1 MVHRKGREKRGIT
14 VICKNELPW
23 YSVSFFV
30 QNPDKCAIIYQ
41 HNDLTKKG
49 KQGYKNKK
57 GKKVKNHG
65 TLDSGRRFAYLY
77 YCGNYIGGNFRSVG
91 SGGERG

>member
-49 KQGYKNKK
+49 NKGIRIK
-57 GKKVKNHG
+57 REK
-65 TLDSGRRFAYLY
+65 R
-77 YCGNYIGGNFRSVG
+77 
-91 SGGERG
+91 